1 MVEDSW
7 KGGVENWCHAAN
19 NFSLKGGQAW
29 CVTAGPGQ
37 SGWIKRR
44 LLATGMP
51 VFGIRFLDSAADLR
65 RALCARFGVEAPPF
79 GRETLELLVRVR
91 ADVTGN
97 DASAMRQPGPMLTAL
112 EELDSAGWLDG
123 ENFGETEVMLSPAL
137 LAGGLLGRIRGH
149 PAWTPGLDRRLRRL
163 AEGQQA
169 PPGAPPLSVLAL
181 GWDAGCLRRLDLLA
195 AALRAATG
203 YRAAF
208 LPLPRAEAETLSQS
222 WLEAVAAALE
232 VREWE
237 TCPPA
242 TSGAAGTTT
251 TALGRLVERLESLE
265 AGPPE
270 DEDVALPVRPEM
282 LVGRD
287 GADQVA
293 LARDFIARWLVETA
307 GGEDPHARLA
317 VLTPGRHPTAVA
329 LGRALGAAGICF
341 EDAVGERPETAL
353 PVQIARAVVDYY
365 LDDTGVGPLLTLVGL
380 LNDHPEC
387 LDAREFGLP
396 LDPLAL
402 RAALAE
408 AFTDLQHTSAPLLAG
423 GGTFGRSALAG
434 PVRRLVEHLG
444 RWPETLGMGSGGGR
458 GGKGR
463 YVGSASGRTRSS
475 GRRGRGRRGCCP
487 RTSRWGG
494 GRFSN
499 TSGDYWPA
507 RAAGRG

>member
-1 MVEDSW
+1 MPQSLFTYRLLEDAWAS
-7 KGGVENWCHAAN
+7 GVENWCRAASR
-19 NFSLKGGQAW
+19 FALGGGQAW

-37 SGWIKRR
+37 SGWLRRR
-44 LLATGMP
+44 LLAAGVP
-51 VFGIRFLDSAADLR
+51 VFGVRFLDSATDLR
-65 RALCARFGVEAPPF
+65 RALCGRFGVEAPPF
-79 GRETLELLVRVR
+79 GREALELLVRVR
-91 ADVTGN
+91 AEGGGGADP
-97 DASAMRQPGPMLTAL
+97 AAARLPGPLLAAL
-112 EELDSAGWLDG
+112 EELDGAGWLDG
-123 ENFGETEVMLSPAL
+123 ENFAEVEGSLPPTL
-137 LAGGLLGRIRGH
+137 LADGLLGQLRRH
-149 PAWTPGLDRRLRRL
+149 SAWTPGVDRRLRRL
-163 AEGQQA
+163 AEGGEA
-169 PPGAPPLSVLAL
+169 PPDAPPLSVLAL

-195 AALRAATG
+195 AGLRAATG

-208 LPLPRAEAETLSQS
+208 LPLPRAEAENLSQG
-222 WLEAVAAALE
+222 WLEAVAAALG

-242 TSGAAGTTT
+242 EGAPEATP
-251 TALGRLVERLESLE
+251 LGRLVERLESLE

-270 DEDVALPVRPEM
+270 DEDIPLPVRPEM

-287 GADQVA
+287 GGDQAA
-293 LARDFIARWLVETA
+293 LARDFVARWLVETA
-307 GGEDPHARLA
+307 DGGEDPHARLA

-329 LGRALGAAGICF
+329 LGRALGAAGIRF

-444 RWPETLGMGSGGGR
+444 RWPETLGW
-458 GGKGR
+458 
-463 YVGSASGRTRSS
+463 AA
-475 GRRGRGRRGCCP
+475 
-487 RTSRWGG
+487 
-494 GRFSN
+494 
-499 TSGDYWPA
+499 A
-507 RAAGRG
+507 RADRKSVV